1 MIAIHENGYRIRLI
15 GTLWRDSFNTMAQ
28 TNPAAERRR
37 EALKSF
43 LEKNPDDSFSRYA
56 LALEYR
62 SMGDMTAAIRELEE
76 LRKRDGNYIA
86 LYYQLGGLYAQEGQ
100 HENAREAYTAGISVA
115 RAANDM
121 HTLSELQA
129 ALDELS

>member
-1 MIAIHENGYRIRLI
+1 
-15 GTLWRDSFNTMAQ
+15 MAQ
-28 TNPAAERRR
+28 INPAAERRR
-37 EALKSF
+37 EALKTF

-62 SMGDMTAAIRELEE
+62 SMSDIAAAIRELEE
-76 LRKRDGNYIA
+76 LRTRDGNYVA
-86 LYYQLGGLYAQEGQ
+86 LYYQLGGLYAQQGQ
-100 HENAREAYTAGISVA
+100 HESAREAYTVGITVA

-129 ALDELS
+129 ALNELTNE